1 MLFAADEKLSYWIKG
16 NFFSVCFMSKNIA
29 LVLRRGCS
37 WIISTY
43 LACSNRIRILILVS
57 GICCLLLFVGG
68 PDYFSPRSY
77 KYSWDLGHILSFS
90 IWSYLLLISWEWI
103 SKRSF
108 LIQSILVL
116 SFALVLGV
124 LIELIQ
130 INISRTFSGVD
141 IFNDL
146 TGSLIAL
153 VFFNASHRKI
163 SSIILRLLQFTVAF
177 LILLAIFPLARAS
190 IDEYFSM
197 KKFPILSDFETPF
210 EIERWSGKTK
220 LKINNDIVRNG
231 KSSLRVQLS
240 TTKYSG
246 TSLKYFPN
254 DWRNF
259 STLQFSVFNTSFDPL
274 KIHCK
279 VYDMLHTVN
288 GYTFDD
294 MFNREFMLTHGWN
307 DIKIRINIIA
317 NAPVKRKMNL
327 SNIRSFGIFVVRLS
341 QPKVIYID
349 DVRLVK

>member
-1 MLFAADEKLSYWIKG
+1 MFIDTHG
-16 NFFSVCFMSKNIA
+16 IA
-29 LVLRRGCS
+29 LNLKKACS
-37 WIISTY
+37 RMIASF
-43 LACSNRIRILILVS
+43 LACSNRTKILILVS
-57 GICCLLLFVGG
+57 GICFLLLFVGG
-68 PDYFSPRSY
+68 PDSFSPRSY
-77 KYSWDLGHILSFS
+77 KYSWNLGHIFSFS
-90 IWSYLLLISWEWI
+90 IWSYLLLSSWEWI

-130 INISRTFSGVD
+130 INIGRTFSNVD
-141 IFNDL
+141 VFNDL
-146 TGSLIAL
+146 IGSLIVL
-153 VFFNASHRKI
+153 TFFNPSRKNI
-163 SSIILRLLQFTVAF
+163 SKIILRLLQFTVVF

-231 KSSLRVQLS
+231 KSSLRVPLS

-246 TSLKYFPN
+246 VSLKHFPN

-259 STLQFSVFNTSFDPL
+259 STLQFSVFNTSFDLL

-294 MFNREFMLTHGWN
+294 RFNGEFMLTHGWN
-307 DIKIRINIIA
+307 DIKIRIDLIS
-317 NAPVKRKMNL
+317 NASVRRKMNL